1 MEADAPKL
9 KCVTDLFEPGS
20 IFKSVS
26 AMAIL
31 EAGTMTPDTELFCP
45 SSIEADG
52 YVKMCIRDRA
62 RTPQPVCRQLT

>member
-52 YVKMCIRDRA
+52 YVITDAHERGDA
-62 RTPQPVCRQLT
+62 TYTLQ